1 MTAEGIAEI
10 NGFTYFADINPLYSD
25 LLDPEVT
32 EKFIEFSYRPYID
45 KAPDIDG
52 FFTDEP
58 QLARMRGIPWSDT
71 LPSEWKK
78 AYGTDILPLLPCLFE
93 DCEGASCVRIKYW
106 RLVATL
112 FSESYAKTIHE
123 FCEKHNKKFTGHLL
137 LEEDMRLQM
146 ISNGAVMPSYQYF
159 DIPGIDMLT
168 LIKEPGTAIIAPY
181 QVASVAHQ
189 FGKRRCSPKALP
201 RADTERTL
209 TILPQSFPGRPC
221 VERRFCAFTY
231 HPTR

>member
-1 MTAEGIAEI
+1 M
-10 NGFTYFADINPLYSD
+10 
-25 LLDPEVT
+25 
-32 EKFIEFSYRPYID
+32 
-45 KAPDIDG
+45 
-52 FFTDEP
+52 
-58 QLARMRGIPWSDT
+58 
-71 LPSEWKK
+71 
-78 AYGTDILPLLPCLFE
+78 
-93 DCEGASCVRIKYW
+93 RIKYW

-137 LEEDMRLQM
+137 LEEDIRLQM

-189 FGKRRCSPKALP
+189 FGKKAVLTESFAACGHGADFDDLAAVFSWQAVRGATLLCLHLSPYSMRGLRKRDYPPAIGPQQPWWDYFHGFATRPGGSAL
-201 RADTERTL
+201 
-209 TILPQSFPGRPC
+209 SFPREGRSL
-221 VERRFCAFTY
+221 
-231 HPTR
+231 TRSCSTR